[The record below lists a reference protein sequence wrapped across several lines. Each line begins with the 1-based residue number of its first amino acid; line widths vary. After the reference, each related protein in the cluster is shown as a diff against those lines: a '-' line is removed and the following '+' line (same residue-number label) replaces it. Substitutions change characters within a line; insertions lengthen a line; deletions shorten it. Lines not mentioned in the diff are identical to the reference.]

1 MSERKSS
8 TAAGGGIGLGAVIAV
23 VLSWTINKS
32 IVWCILHAVCGWLYV
47 VYWLFAY
54 SGKF

>member
-1 MSERKSS
+1 MSERKGS